1 MRWTWILLPVIAA
14 SLLLGCEDNKKTP
27 TQKQVAAAQWNRAR
41 ANVMVGLARDQYAT
55 GNFDSC
61 RKTVD
66 EALRMDPDNAPLRVI
81 SAKLAIESG
90 QLELADKELEKARK
104 INPKDP
110 EADYLSGVVNQR
122 WQKTE
127 EAYQSYARA
136 AEKNPNELAYLMAES
151 EMLVQLDQNQKAL
164 AVLKDKLNFF
174 ENSAAIRDAVGQL
187 LMQDTPPKYD
197 EAALVLRQASSL
209 APEEMQIREHYGMA
223 LYYSKQYHEAISQI
237 ERLLKEEK
245 YNKRADIHTVL
256 GECLMQVATGEGAS
270 ELRDARDHF
279 ELASQLDPA
288 PVSAWLN
295 LAKAALRI
303 DDLKRAELSLRK
315 AMTLSATPP
324 ERADANLLMGY
335 LSLKHGEDRGQRI
348 EDRKKYLSDALGSF
362 RKASQLTADANGNV
376 TDAVSLC
383 MTGFV
388 LEKMGRSDEAI
399 RFYSL
404 ALKVKPNDDLATSL
418 LAKVVPR

>member
-1 MRWTWILLPVIAA
+1 MQFTKFLPVLALALAFAA
-14 SLLLGCEDNKKTP
+14 GCVSNQPKPKTA
-27 TQKQVAAAQWNRAR
+27 TEEGKARWNLAR
-41 ANVMVGLARDQYAT
+41 AGVLYGLARDQFET
-55 GNFDSC
+55 GNLDDC
-61 RKTVD
+61 RKTLNN
-66 EALRMDPDNAPLRVI
+66 AAKFAPDHVLIRLL
-81 SAKLAIESG
+81 SAKLNIEQG
-90 QLELADKELEKARK
+90 QLEAAEAELNHIRELDSKNA
-104 INPKDP
+104 
-110 EADYLSGVVNQR
+110 EADYLTGVVNQR

-127 EAYQSYARA
+127 EAYQAYARA

-164 AVLKDKLNFF
+164 AALKDKLNFF

-197 EAALVLRQASSL
+197 EAVLVLRQASSL
-209 APEEMQIREHYGMA
+209 APDEMQIREHYGMA
-223 LYYSKQYHEAISQI
+223 LYYSKQYREAISQI

-256 GECLMQVATGEGAS
+256 GECLMQIDQP
-270 ELRDARDHF
+270 RDARDHF

-335 LSLKHGEDRGQRI
+335 LHLKNSELRNQNS
-348 EDRKKYLSDALGSF
+348 EYSEALASF

-376 TDAVSLC
+376 TDTVSLC

-418 LAKVVPR
+418 LAKVQVKE

>member
-1 MRWTWILLPVIAA
+1 MQFTKFLPVLALALAFAA
-14 SLLLGCEDNKKTP
+14 GCVSNQPKPKTA
-27 TQKQVAAAQWNRAR
+27 TEEGKARWNLAR
-41 ANVMVGLARDQYAT
+41 AGVLYGLARDQFET
-55 GNFDSC
+55 GNLDDC
-61 RKTVD
+61 RKTLNN
-66 EALRMDPDNAPLRVI
+66 AAKFAPDHVLIRLL
-81 SAKLAIESG
+81 SAKLNIEQG
-90 QLELADKELEKARK
+90 QLEAAEAELNHIRELDSKNA
-104 INPKDP
+104 
-110 EADYLSGVVNQR
+110 EADYLTGVVNQR

-127 EAYQSYARA
+127 EAYQAYARA

-164 AVLKDKLNFF
+164 AALKDKLNFF

-197 EAALVLRQASSL
+197 EAVLVLRQASSL
-209 APEEMQIREHYGMA
+209 APDEMQIREHYGMA
-223 LYYSKQYHEAISQI
+223 LYYSKQYREAISQI

-315 AMTLSATPP
+315 AMSIDPKS
-324 ERADANLLMGY
+324 ADANLLMGY
-335 LSLKHGEDRGQRI
+335 LHLKNSELRNQNS
-348 EDRKKYLSDALGSF
+348 EYSEALASF

-418 LAKVVPR
+418 LAKVQVGTTNGN

>member
-1 MRWTWILLPVIAA
+1 MQFTKFLPVLALALAFAA
-14 SLLLGCEDNKKTP
+14 GCVSNQPKPKTA
-27 TQKQVAAAQWNRAR
+27 TEEGKARWNLAR
-41 ANVMVGLARDQYAT
+41 AGVLYGLARDQFET
-55 GNFDSC
+55 GNLDDC
-61 RKTVD
+61 RKTLNN
-66 EALRMDPDNAPLRVI
+66 AAKFAPDHVLIRLL
-81 SAKLAIESG
+81 SAKLNIEQG
-90 QLELADKELEKARK
+90 QLEAAEAELNHIRELDTKNA
-104 INPKDP
+104 
-110 EADYLSGVVNQR
+110 EADYLTGVVNQR

-127 EAYQSYARA
+127 EAYQAYARA

-164 AVLKDKLNFF
+164 AILKDKLNFF

-197 EAALVLRQASSL
+197 EAVLVLRQASSL
-209 APEEMQIREHYGMA
+209 APDEMQIREHYGMA
-223 LYYSKQYHEAISQI
+223 LYYSKQYREAISQI

-256 GECLMQVATGEGAS
+256 GECLMQIDQP
-270 ELRDARDHF
+270 RDARDHF

-315 AMTLSATPP
+315 AMSMDPKS
-324 ERADANLLMGY
+324 ADANLLMGY
-335 LSLKHGEDRGQRI
+335 LHLKNSELRNQNS
-348 EDRKKYLSDALGSF
+348 EYSEALASF
-362 RKASQLTADANGNV
+362 RKASTLDER
-376 TDAVSLC
+376 DPVSVC

-399 RFYSL
+399 RYYSM
-404 ALKVKPNDDLATSL
+404 ALKIKPNDDLATSL
-418 LAKVVPR
+418 LAKVQVQQ